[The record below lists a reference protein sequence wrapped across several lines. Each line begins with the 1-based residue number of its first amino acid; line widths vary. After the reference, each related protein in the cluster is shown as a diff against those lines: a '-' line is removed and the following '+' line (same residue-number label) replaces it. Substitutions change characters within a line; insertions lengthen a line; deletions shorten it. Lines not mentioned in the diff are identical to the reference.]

1 MRRHET
7 KIEGRVSFGLRAL
20 VEQGGELSASLRA
33 LLIIGGA
40 ACGLDLTDVR
50 AEIPDLISSRLQP
63 AVRVYLLALV
73 SSVEDMPCGVPV
85 IESIG
90 DDALIDGVLLGDA
103 DGAGF
108 DV

>member
-1 MRRHET
+1 MRQHET

-20 VEQGGELSASLRA
+20 VEQGGELNASLRA

-63 AVRVYLLALV
+63 AVREGLF
-73 SSVEDMPCGVPV
+73 
-85 IESIG
+85 
-90 DDALIDGVLLGDA
+90 ALISGNNGQRLLVPHTETSEEDFPMDDELLGDA